1 MQVPGPLPPYPI
13 GGLAWG
19 PGMCTAHK
27 ACRKLLFA
35 GAVPTNAA
43 PGGRRSFQRPAWAKR
58 KSGVPRLLQ
67 GWAPGHPQEL
77 LSTLPPSAPD
87 DAGEQTSADF
97 SQTEALVIPRREG
110 DAHWRRCFLS
120 SRGVSRA
127 GPDPEPRTPAGGT
140 LDSYLPLPWVHLVPA
155 SLLYCL
161 VPRAE
166 VGGAGVKAPAQCQAS
181 SWAGPEWAEERTG
194 CSPTAGVAGADSAR
208 QTQTSTRAR
217 THTHMH
223 TRGHT
228 HAHIYTCIH
237 EGAQTNQNHAHTH
250 APTQAHV
257 CTRAHAGTQATCT
270 HTDTHTRTQCG
281 KHHHHLPI
289 RFMHLKRTF
298 RPRVGPHLP
307 HSANLAD
314 PGPAGPGPALLL
326 QKQLPP
332 NLRSLGGHRPESL
345 RGLARGG
352 GLPGPWSPGG
362 HTFKTFWSQL
372 PPRWEGLQPQNTSP
386 IVSGD

>member
-217 THTHMH
+217 THTHAHTGAYARTHIYMYTRRGTNKPKPRTHMH
-223 TRGHT
+223 TRPHT
-228 HAHIYTCIH
+228 GTRMYTC
-237 EGAQTNQNHAHTH
+237 TRRYTSNLYTH
-250 APTQAHV
+250 
-257 CTRAHAGTQATCT
+257 
-270 HTDTHTRTQCG
+270 
-281 KHHHHLPI
+281 
-289 RFMHLKRTF
+289 
-298 RPRVGPHLP
+298 
-307 HSANLAD
+307 
-314 PGPAGPGPALLL
+314 
-326 QKQLPP
+326 
-332 NLRSLGGHRPESL
+332 
-345 RGLARGG
+345 
-352 GLPGPWSPGG
+352 
-362 HTFKTFWSQL
+362 
-372 PPRWEGLQPQNTSP
+372 
-386 IVSGD
+386 